1 MTLIS
6 DIPRCKDITKLE
18 RRCNGCLVAASGVV
32 GGDPLLP
39 PPDDAKDSDD
49 VDIDDGELGAC
60 MMINYKQML

>member
-1 MTLIS
+1 M
-6 DIPRCKDITKLE
+6 
-18 RRCNGCLVAASGVV
+18 AASGVV